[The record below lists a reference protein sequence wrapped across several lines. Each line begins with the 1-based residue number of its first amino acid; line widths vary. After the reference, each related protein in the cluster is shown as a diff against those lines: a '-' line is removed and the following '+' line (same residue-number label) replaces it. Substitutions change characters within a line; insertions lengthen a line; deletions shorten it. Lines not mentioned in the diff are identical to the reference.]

1 LRTAYQTCF
10 LPTSETKSIVTT
22 AEIFIQY
29 YVVLLGEGG
38 LRLDYTIHI
47 NNGAAEPKPIVLRLF
62 AGEET
67 SFNLHL
73 VNHGEPS
80 NISLETSDPLIK
92 AVLLKRPE
100 HYVVAEET
108 IPVLARMPEK
118 VRRLDGEILVTSNLG
133 NMAIPISLVREAEDP
148 GDDQEELPSQIPD
161 QDLSEIE
168 DGEGEEGEGE
178 AREEEGEGDDEGDR
192 ETAAEREPEEEVVE
206 GERIRFS
213 RHRDLA
219 SYKAASRPQSVQDE
233 REAKGSQAEPAG
245 DLALQGAG
253 PQGNEYSP
261 PEAEPEES
269 EESSERANALLGLDR
284 RRAVQL
290 VPAAAILLMIISLL
304 VLTFYTESIPEFLGA
319 LASSILIVTLIIYGA
334 ATLLKA

>member
-1 LRTAYQTCF
+1 MRTAYQTCF
-10 LPTSETKSIVTT
+10 LPTSETKSIRTT

-118 VRRLDGEILVTSNLG
+118 VRRLDGEIFVTSNLG
-133 NMAIPISLVREAEDP
+133 NMAIPISLIREAEDP

-178 AREEEGEGDDEGDR
+178 AREEEGKRTMKVIGKLPPRG
-192 ETAAEREPEEEVVE
+192 
-206 GERIRFS
+206 S
-213 RHRDLA
+213 RRRRCGGRTHQVLSPQGPGQLQGCLA
-219 SYKAASRPQSVQDE
+219 SSE
-233 REAKGSQAEPAG
+233 RSGREGSQRQSSGAG
-245 DLALQGAG
+245 GRSALQGAG

-261 PEAEPEES
+261 PEAEPEEG
-269 EESSERANALLGLDR
+269 EESSRRVLLGLDR

-304 VLTFYTESIPEFLGA
+304 VLTFITESIPEFPGR
-319 LASSILIVTLIIYGA
+319 SGISILIVTLIIYGA

>member
-1 LRTAYQTCF
+1 L
-10 LPTSETKSIVTT
+10 S
-22 AEIFIQY
+22 
-29 YVVLLGEGG
+29 
-38 LRLDYTIHI
+38 LDYTIHI

-62 AGEET
+62 PGEET

-80 NISLETSDPLIK
+80 NITLETSDPLIK

-133 NMAIPISLVREAEDP
+133 SSAVPISLIREAEDP

-161 QDLSEIE
+161 QDLSEME
-168 DGEGEEGEGE
+168 EGEEEEGEGE
-178 AREEEGEGDDEGDR
+178 AREEEVEEDDEDDR
-192 ETAAEREPEEEVVE
+192 DSAAEREPEEE

-219 SYKAASRPQSVQDE
+219 SYKAASHPQSVVEKKEIQGGQGE
-233 REAKGSQAEPAG
+233 LAG
-245 DLALQGAG
+245 DLALHGAPPLG
-253 PQGNEYSP
+253 DEYSP
-261 PEAEPEES
+261 PEAEPEE
-269 EESSERANALLGLDR
+269 EESSKGANALLGLDR
-284 RRAVQL
+284 RKAVQL
-290 VPAAAILLMIISLL
+290 VPAAAFLLLIISLL
-304 VLTFYTESIPEFLGA
+304 VLTFYTQSIPEFLGA

>member
-1 LRTAYQTCF
+1 L
-10 LPTSETKSIVTT
+10 S
-22 AEIFIQY
+22 
-29 YVVLLGEGG
+29 
-38 LRLDYTIHI
+38 LDYTIHI
-47 NNGAAEPKPIVLRLF
+47 NNGAAEPAPIVLRLF

-67 SFNLHL
+67 TFNLHL

-118 VRRLDGEILVTSNLG
+118 VRRLDGEIFVTSNLG
-133 NMAIPISLVREAEDP
+133 NMAIPISLIRAAEDP

-161 QDLSEIE
+161 QDLSDME
-168 DGEGEEGEGE
+168 DGDGEEGEGE
-178 AREEEGEGDDEGDR
+178 AREEEVEEDDEGDR
-192 ETAAEREPEEEVVE
+192 ENAAEREPDEQ

-219 SYKAASRPQSVQDE
+219 SYKAASRPQSGQDK
-233 REAKGSQAEPAG
+233 REFQGSQAEPAG
-245 DLALQGAG
+245 AGDLAGQGAG
-253 PQGNEYSP
+253 PQGIEFSP
-261 PEAEPEES
+261 PEAEPEEE
-269 EESSERANALLGLDR
+269 EESSRRAILGLDR

-290 VPAAAILLMIISLL
+290 VPVAACLLMIISLL
-304 VLTFYTESIPEFLGA
+304 ILTFYTESIPEFLGA